1 MKKFFLF
8 FICALIFVCGYYNLS
23 IGKKSKFIS
32 EKSKFFAD
40 DKYIYYTNCG
50 DNLYE
55 YSLQNNSNQKILNDF
70 YLSAFNDKYFLSY
83 DENTIKVYDIKNK
96 QLFRIN
102 DIRTQSMDILDN
114 KLFYV
119 NELDNSYIYVI
130 DIDSK
135 INKLFLKQTTTNNK

>member
-1 MKKFFLF
+1 M
-8 FICALIFVCGYYNLS
+8 
-23 IGKKSKFIS
+23 
-32 EKSKFFAD
+32 
-40 DKYIYYTNCG
+40 
-50 DNLYE
+50 
-55 YSLQNNSNQKILNDF
+55 
-70 YLSAFNDKYFLSY
+70 SAFNDKYFLSY
-83 DENTIKVYDIKNK
+83 NENTIKVYDIKNK

-135 INKLFLKQTTTNNK
+135 INKLFLKQTTTNISINNNYLFYENDADSIYKYSFIEKIMNCFLKVDTVFIFIVMIDIFIYVII